1 MSANDT
7 NLFCSHKNIK
17 TLFQI
22 VNSELKLVTE
32 WFLAN
37 KLSLN
42 VKKTKYVLF
51 HKVTMCDSLP
61 LQLPAMTLNN
71 TEIKRESSAKFLGV
85 IIDENLTWKNHIE
98 VVENKISKDIEV
110 LYRASNLLDFRNLL
124 KIYFSFIHIYISYAN
139 IAWASTFKTKLQ
151 EILKKQKHAARI
163 NFHANR
169 FDHSRPLLKEMKA
182 LNVYQINL
190 IQSLKFMHITKY
202 GINPRI
208 FLPKF
213 REVDHQYPTGFS
225 QNSFYYKRS
234 TCKTTSFAITLR
246 GPTIWNKFLRQHEK
260 SIPHL
265 LSFLKQIKF
274 KLLNSNK
281 EKEFY

>member
-1 MSANDT
+1 MT
-7 NLFCSHKNIK
+7 I
-17 TLFQI
+17 
-22 VNSELKLVTE
+22 
-32 WFLAN
+32 
-37 KLSLN
+37 
-42 VKKTKYVLF
+42 
-51 HKVTMCDSLP
+51 CDSLP
-61 LQLPAMTLNN
+61 LQLPAMTLSNI
-71 TEIKRESSAKFLGV
+71 EIKSENSIKFLGV
-85 IIDENLTWKNHIE
+85 IIGENLTWKNHIE
-98 VVENKISKDIEV
+98 VVENKISKNIGV
-110 LYRASNLLDFRNLL
+110 LYRASHLLDFKNLL

-163 NFHANR
+163 TFHANR

-190 IQSLKFMHITKY
+190 IQTLKFMHKTKY
-202 GINPRI
+202 GIYPRF

-213 REVDHQYPTGFS
+213 REVDHQYPARFS
-225 QNSFYYKRS
+225 QNSFYHKRS
-234 TCKTTSFAITLR
+234 ACKTTSFAITLR
-246 GPTIWNKFLRQHEK
+246 GPTIWRNFLSQHEK

-281 EKEFY
+281 ETEFY

>member
-1 MSANDT
+1 MFADDT

-42 VKKTKYVLF
+42 AKKTKYVLF
-51 HKVTMCDSLP
+51 HKVTMCHSLP
-61 LQLPAMTLNN
+61 LQLPGMTLNN
-71 TEIKRESSAKFLGV
+71 IEIKRENSGKFLGV

-98 VVENKISKDIEV
+98 VIENKISKNIGV
-110 LYRASNLLDFRNLL
+110 LYRASYLLDFKNLL

-151 EILKKQKHAARI
+151 GILKKQKHAARI
-163 NFHANR
+163 TFHANR
-169 FDHSRPLLKEMKA
+169 FDHSRPLLKERKA

-190 IQSLKFMHITKY
+190 IQTLKFMHKTKY

-213 REVDHQYPTGFS
+213 REVDHQYPTRFS
-225 QNSFYYKRS
+225 QDSFYYKRS
-234 TCKTTSFAITLR
+234 ACKTSFAITLR
-246 GPTIWNKFLRQHEK
+246 GPTIWNNFLSQHEK

-265 LSFLKQIKF
+265 LPFLKQIKF

-281 EKEFY
+281 ETEFY